1 VKPGVRLGL
10 LLAGLLVVTWSIG
23 FYAIATFTFVLGI
36 PPGPILLGVSAFLF
50 VILYHRLGGSRDPSH
65 LRILVG
71 LGLVL
76 AIASVVLG
84 NGMTDEW
91 ATTPRYAQTLLAGHD
106 FYTTPTRF
114 TYVQVLPFLQYST
127 RVSVTYDNYLPL
139 LTFLQ
144 VPGLDY
150 RYFSIGCW
158 LVMVYLVRKDFFA
171 AFTLGQPLVALYA
184 ANGFN
189 DLVVLLLLTLAFVGF
204 EGRKSRVAQLLA
216 LGAKQFA
223 NVFVFLYYLVKRDLR
238 GMALTVLGTLAF
250 LLPFLVWDWSATL
263 CNAGLA
269 AGDPSCLVRGGYF
282 SIGEFLDHANYWL
295 WPLWAAALY
304 HRPVLAFLRSHPRW
318 PGAIR
323 LYRWL
328 TGHSPEAMGERAP

>member
-1 VKPGVRLGL
+1 MKPGVRLGL

-23 FYAIATFTFVLGI
+23 LYAIATFTFVLGI

-71 LGLVL
+71 LGLLL

-91 ATTPRYAQTLLAGHD
+91 ATTPRYARTLLAGHD
-106 FYTTPTRF
+106 FYTTPTKF

-204 EGRKSRVAQLLA
+204 EGRKSRLAQLLA

-318 PGAIR
+318 PGTTR

-328 TGHSPEAMGERAP
+328 TGAPS